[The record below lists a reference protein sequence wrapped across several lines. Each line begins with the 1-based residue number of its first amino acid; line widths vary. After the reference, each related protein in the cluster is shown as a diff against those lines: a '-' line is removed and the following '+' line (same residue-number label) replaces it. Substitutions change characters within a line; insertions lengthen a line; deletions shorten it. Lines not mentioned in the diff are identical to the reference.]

1 MKKLLFSTLFLAMAI
16 TAFAQKVETFTI
28 NNNTYYGTK
37 AIPPEIVGHY
47 SYSKDGD
54 KEPIVEVD
62 KDGKNGK
69 FQVHDVPAYPVEF
82 WIETDATGKINV
94 RKSDVNE
101 NYQMVLVLKY
111 GDNGQTGW
119 KGANKGTYDRIEVTV
134 AKTMGYA
141 IILGERYM
149 KLR

>member
-1 MKKLLFSTLFLAMAI
+1 MKKLLFSALFTAMAI

-37 AIPPEIVGHY
+37 AIPAEIVGHY
-47 SYSKDGD
+47 SYEKDGD
-54 KEPIVEVD
+54 KEPIVDVN
-62 KDGKNGK
+62 KDGTGK

-94 RKSDVNE
+94 RKSDVNA

-111 GDNGQTGW
+111 GSNGESGW
-119 KGANKGTYDRIEVTV
+119 RGANAGTYDRIEVTV

>member
-1 MKKLLFSTLFLAMAI
+1 MKKLLFGALFTIMAI
-16 TAFAQKVETFTI
+16 TAFAQKVETFNI

-37 AIPPEIVGHY
+37 AIPAEIVGHY

-54 KEPIVEVD
+54 IEPIVDVN
-62 KDGKNGK
+62 KDGTGK
-69 FQVHDVPAYPVEF
+69 FQVHEVPAYPVEF
-82 WIETDATGKINV
+82 WIETDAKGKINV

-111 GDNGQTGW
+111 GDNGQAGW
-119 KGANKGTYDRIEVTV
+119 KGANKGTFDRIEVTV

-141 IILGERYM
+141 IILGERFM
-149 KLR
+149 KLK